1 MSILERNLQL
11 SLNSLHDWC
20 RQNGMVLNTEKTNV
34 MLITSRQKRNNLNE
48 VSFSL
53 QNKDI
58 DIRMTTSDK
67 DH

>member
-20 RQNGMVLNTEKTNV
+20 RKNGMVLNTEKTNV